1 MKLLVLSDSHSS
13 RSFMRLAV
21 ERVRP
26 DAMVHLGDYYDDG
39 DALHEEYPHIPIY
52 QVAGNCDRYRCPPW
66 ASEILTTSIASVRIY
81 MTHGHRQGVK
91 QSLSRLIAEAR
102 QAQTALALFGHTH
115 SAYAEQLSDGLWLLN
130 PGSCGYFGG
139 SVGVVEMENEKITS
153 VKILRE
159 TELEEIP

>member
-21 ERVRP
+21 ERLKP
-26 DAMVHLGDYYDDG
+26 DVLVHLGDYYDDG
-39 DALHEEYPHIPIY
+39 EVLHSEYPRIPMY

-66 ASEILTTSIASVRIY
+66 VSEICTVPIGGVRVY

-102 QAQTALALFGHTH
+102 EAQTALVLFGHTH
-115 SAYAEQLSDGLWLLN
+115 SAYAEQLSDGLWVMN
-130 PGSCGYFGG
+130 PGSCGYYGG
-139 SVGVVEMENEKITS
+139 SVGVVEIENEKITS

-159 TELEEIP
+159 SELEETP